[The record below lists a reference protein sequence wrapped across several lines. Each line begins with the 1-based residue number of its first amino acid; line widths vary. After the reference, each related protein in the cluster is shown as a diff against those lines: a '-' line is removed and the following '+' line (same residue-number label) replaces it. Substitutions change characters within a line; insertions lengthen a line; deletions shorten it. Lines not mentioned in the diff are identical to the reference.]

1 MVKFKVLIP
10 AFNQHLLN
18 KQQLKKLNREFLKGV
33 VSVSK
38 LSIMY
43 LYVQMFLRYVSNVAL
58 QKHLKV
64 TFEQRLGEAV
74 NMT

>member
-1 MVKFKVLIP
+1 
-10 AFNQHLLN
+10 
-18 KQQLKKLNREFLKGV
+18 
-33 VSVSK
+33 
-38 LSIMY
+38 MY
-43 LYVQMFLRYVSNVAL
+43 LYVQMFLRYVSNVVL